1 LGTARQQLLGD
12 FVPNIDNTLLI
23 EERASKCR
31 LQPLNFIAIPDYSE
45 VEHDMAVIAAHGG
58 SEERG
63 LQSDSEEAKQQ
74 SVQDKRM
81 EDRAILF
88 GKIFGCEASTFYE
101 RHSSTGTASNQPGDE
116 PLMKLDAYLVAL
128 IGILSELRDVASI
141 PVWIAAGGLTPN
153 VEHTFTDDM
162 AKDGWSNV
170 VQIDSGLI
178 DVPLTQLE
186 SNNHAIPSDES
197 HAHSGGGEWFKSP
210 FHVLYWL
217 RRGFVALDQR
227 RIEADHG
234 LDRKGMTLR
243 AGDDQ

>member
-186 SNNHAIPSDES
+186 SNLTLFLPMSRMLIRAEGNGSSLHFMCSTGCA
-197 HAHSGGGEWFKSP
+197 
-210 FHVLYWL
+210 
-217 RRGFVALDQR
+217 
-227 RIEADHG
+227 EASLPWTRDGSKRTMG
-234 LDRKGMTLR
+234 LIGRE
-243 AGDDQ
+243 